1 MPKRHVFVVLVFV
14 VAILA
19 ADSPPPP
26 EAVDVEVVASTVD
39 GRTITGQL
47 LTPVLRLKTDYGFQ
61 EIETKR
67 VRRIAFRPAES
78 EKGNDKVEL
87 QDKTHQHGVLLTP
100 ALQIKVDDRVESFSP
115 RALRELKTVQK
126 QSASLTSILIGL
138 VTLSL
143 MEIVLGIDNII
154 FLAIVAGR
162 LPPAQQPRARR
173 LGLIA
178 ALGTRLLLLASL
190 SFLLGLT
197 KPLFTLP
204 EMPLIHE
211 LEAREVS
218 LRDLILLVGGMF
230 LIGKSV
236 HEMHEKLEAAKHT
249 GPRVTKMASFGS
261 VLIQIAILDI
271 IFSLDS
277 VITAVGMV
285 EELWVMIT
293 AMVIA
298 MVVMMLFAGTIS
310 NFVAKH
316 PTIKVLALA
325 FLILIGV
332 LLVAE
337 SLGQHI
343 DKGYIYFAMAF
354 AVVIEMINIRTRKT
368 PVPPI
373 VHEPIISPPIP

>member
-1 MPKRHVFVVLVFV
+1 MPKRQLFVVLGFIGFV
-14 VAILA
+14 LA
-19 ADSPPPP
+19 AGEPPAEP
-26 EAVDVEVVASTVD
+26 ETSDVVVSTTD
-39 GRTITGQL
+39 GRTVEGQL
-47 LTPVLRLKTDYGFQ
+47 RTPTLRLKTSYGFQ
-61 EIETKR
+61 EIETKHI
-67 VRRIAFRPAES
+67 RRIGFRPPEAEV
-78 EKGNDKVEL
+78 GQDRVEL
-87 QDKTHQHGVLLTP
+87 RDKSHMHGLIQTTP
-100 ALQIKVDDRVESFSP
+100 LQIQVGEAVESFSP
-115 RALRELKTVQK
+115 QALRELKATQK
-126 QSASLTSILIGL
+126 IPPSIWSVLLGLLTLAA
-138 VTLSL
+138 

-154 FLAIVAGR
+154 FLAIVAGK
-162 LPPAQQPRARR
+162 LPDHQQPQARR

-178 ALGTRLLLLASL
+178 ALGTRLMLLASL

-197 KPLFTLP
+197 KPVFTLP
-204 EMPLIHE
+204 EIPMIHDM
-211 LEAREVS
+211 EAREVS
-218 LRDLILLVGGMF
+218 MRDLILLVGGMF

-236 HEMHEKLEAAKHT
+236 HEMHEKLEAAKHK
-249 GPRVTKMASFGS
+249 GPKDSKKASFGK

-285 EELWVMIT
+285 DELWVMVT

-298 MVVMMLFAGTIS
+298 MIVMMVFAGSIS

-354 AVVIEMINIRTRKT
+354 AVIVEMINIRTRKAT
-368 PVPPI
+368 P
-373 VHEPIISPPIP
+373 H